1 MDRRA
6 HWVARWSS
14 STSGISWR
22 NYVQCSDYV
31 PVIALRIVAG
41 LSDGISR
48 RQAFDAPPFGNNVL
62 VASRDKD
69 FGVCHY
75 CKCVHA
81 AVTRRVHLYKKVLQI
96 RGILAKRKYLI
107 AEIEKPNF
115 NALAMPIR

>member
-1 MDRRA
+1 KSVTALKSIVSALMGRRA
-6 HWVARWSS
+6 HRVVRWSS

-22 NYVQCSDYV
+22 NYVQYSAYV

-62 VASRDKD
+62 IASHDKN
-69 FGVCHY
+69 FGVCHH

-81 AVTRRVHLYKKVLQI
+81 AVTGRVNLYKKCCRFGAFL
-96 RGILAKRKYLI
+96 
-107 AEIEKPNF
+107 PNA
-115 NALAMPIR
+115 NI